1 MEYKNVAPEPNQ
13 SEQDLIASLSSYNP
27 AAARYYKE
35 TGDLQGALDNFVGSD
50 RFDVGSGSAGYSIGQ
65 ALRKGDASEVDYMN
79 LAMLGASTLG
89 SLRGKGKSTSSNTL
103 LGLPESKK
111 PLQLSGR
118 KKMLELSEGKKTLGL
133 PESKKQLA
141 LPENPNFRTLNR
153 PQTFNTEEPLFM
165 KNDVIVRNGKR
176 FVWDENQKR
185 YKPFG
190 KQLRNGGVI

>member
-35 TGDLQGALDNFVGSD
+35 TNDLQGALDNFVGSD

-89 SLRGKGKSTSSNTL
+89 SLRGKGKAYGPKMPEYFEDISRNQKLQNAKKVYKANQANRNKRSIANYYQQVPEPDIPRYVRNIAQQEDEVFAL
-103 LGLPESKK
+103 DFNKRQKDRLIKKVESKLNVAEGADRFRK
-111 PLQLSGR
+111 PKNL
-118 KKMLELSEGKKTLGL
+118 KK
-133 PESKKQLA
+133 P
-141 LPENPNFRTLNR
+141 
-153 PQTFNTEEPLFM
+153 
-165 KNDVIVRNGKR
+165 
-176 FVWDENQKR
+176 
-185 YKPFG
+185 
-190 KQLRNGGVI
+190 